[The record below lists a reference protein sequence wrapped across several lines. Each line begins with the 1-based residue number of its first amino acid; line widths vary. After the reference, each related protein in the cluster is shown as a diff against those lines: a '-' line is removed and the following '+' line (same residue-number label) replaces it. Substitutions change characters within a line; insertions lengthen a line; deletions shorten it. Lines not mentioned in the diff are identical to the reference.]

1 MAEAVE
7 DAFRYGKLV
16 LASVTYNGGIFP
28 FMETFVHGLLERG
41 YQKRTMGII
50 ENGTWA
56 PTAGRIIKGMFEK
69 SKEITW
75 LDTTVT
81 IKSAMNAANEAQ
93 IAAMAEELMK

>member
-1 MAEAVE
+1 MQ
-7 DAFRYGKLV
+7 
-16 LASVTYNGGIFP
+16 
-28 FMETFVHGLLERG
+28 TFVHGLLERG